1 MTESRIS
8 GELYHTTGYTGF
20 SGSSEL
26 QEGYYLALKFDAPE
40 GATVKVEM
48 IGALTNHG
56 LQELDSDMNAVFR
69 ITDKLNQKIRVVA
82 EMDGYETTEKV
93 YRISGL
99 TMLSIEAPAQDNG

>member
-8 GELYHTTGYTGF
+8 GTLPYITGYTDF
-20 SGSSEL
+20 SPGGPEL
-26 QEGYYLALKFDAPE
+26 QEGHYLALKFEAPE

-56 LQELDSDMNAVFR
+56 LQTLDSDMNAVFR
-69 ITDKLNQKIRVVA
+69 ITNPLTQKIRVVA
-82 EMDGYETTEKV
+82 EMDGHETTDRT

-99 TMLSIEAPAQDNG
+99 RLLNA